1 MAEFLNSIK
10 ESLNKCSLH
19 LNKIASK
26 SSKKSEI
33 LQIVNDLDK
42 IIEPIKKD
50 VFSSFRKTL
59 LITRGE
65 KSNEKSAAIQWFKA
79 QQKYEFDNYSSNLYN
94 ETNYSALKVNQE
106 DVVFSKN
113 KVDGRVILKNN
124 FQKLFSQFLTFN
136 FWRRYRNYW
145 RS

>member
-1 MAEFLNSIK
+1 MKKLSKIAWAEFLNPIK

-19 LNKIASK
+19 LKNIASK

-33 LQIVNDLDK
+33 LQIVNDLEK
-42 IIEPIKKD
+42 IREPIKKD

-79 QQKYEFDNYSSNLYN
+79 QQKYEFDNYSSNLYT

-106 DVVFSKN
+106 DVEFSKN

-124 FQKLFSQFLTFN
+124 FQN
-136 FWRRYRNYW
+136 F
-145 RS
+145 